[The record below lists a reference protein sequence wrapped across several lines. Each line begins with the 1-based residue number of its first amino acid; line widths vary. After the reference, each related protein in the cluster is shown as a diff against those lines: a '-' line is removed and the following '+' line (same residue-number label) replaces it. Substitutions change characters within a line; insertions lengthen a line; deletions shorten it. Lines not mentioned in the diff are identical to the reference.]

1 MTAAGLRAES
11 WPLLVAALLVV
22 GAAQAQP
29 QDIQARIEAS
39 IEGYGN
45 LAPRGTVKPINITLR
60 TSSDNLR
67 VDFHFDGGGSDVY
80 LLKRGGEPRAWWIS
94 PQGNYMIPVNDASGP
109 YWYDVRRPCDSVQGR
124 CSAAPGE
131 FIAGR
136 LAKGL
141 RYQDARSG
149 PDGTT
154 HGTLWIDAETGLL
167 LAYRGTVG
175 NRQDSRRFRA
185 RQVNY
190 EPVDAT
196 LFAMPT
202 QLNTPKGMSD

>member
-1 MTAAGLRAES
+1 MTATGLRAES
-11 WPLLVAALLVV
+11 WSLLVSLLLAA

-29 QDIQARIEAS
+29 QDIQARIEAT

-45 LAPRGTVKPINITLR
+45 LAPRGTDKPINITLH

-67 VDFHFDGGGSDVY
+67 VDFHFDGSGSDVY

-94 PQGNYMIPVNDASGP
+94 PRGNYMIPVTDASGP

-136 LAKGL
+136 LAKAL
-141 RYQDARSG
+141 HYQDARNG

-154 HGTLWIDAETGLL
+154 RGTLWIDTETGLL

-175 NRQDSRRFRA
+175 NRQDTRSFRA
-185 RQVNY
+185 RQVRY
-190 EPVDAT
+190 EPIDAT

-202 QLNTPKGMSD
+202 QLNTPKGMKD